1 VTVLGSVKGVLGEC
15 LPDKALRSHW
25 AIFMKEGKYLGA
37 KLLG

>member
-1 VTVLGSVKGVLGEC
+1 